1 MIVNSA
7 EQCMT
12 SGHWSSADYQYMA
25 EAIRLAR
32 LGVNTTDPNP
42 RVGCVIVKDA
52 AIVGRG
58 YHVRAG
64 EGHAEVNALR
74 EAGDLA
80 RGATAYITLEP
91 CSHFGRTPPC
101 AQSLIDVGLV
111 RVVSA
116 MQDPNPNVA
125 GRGLAML
132 RDAGISSEVG
142 LLEDQSRVLNPG
154 FIKRMESGKPFVRLK
169 LAMSL
174 DGRTAMQSGESQWI
188 TGPAARQDVQRLRAR
203 SSAIITGI
211 DSVLQDDSAL
221 TVRDITLADE
231 KGQFRQPLRVVLDTK
246 ARLPA
251 TAAILKQ
258 PGRTLQ
264 VIADHKASNV
274 DSPAV
279 SVLSCEQLQ
288 LRESDQGIDLHSLL
302 GYLSET
308 EQCNEVLV
316 EAGARLAGAFIAARL
331 VDELVVYMA
340 PTLMGSDARPLL
352 NWPLSTMDQQ
362 QRLSLTDVR
371 QMGDDIRLTYCFI

>member
-1 MIVNSA
+1 MF
-7 EQCMT
+7 
-12 SGHWSSADYQYMA
+12 
-25 EAIRLAR
+25 
-32 LGVNTTDPNP
+32 
-42 RVGCVIVKDA
+42 
-52 AIVGRG
+52 
-58 YHVRAG
+58 
-64 EGHAEVNALR
+64 NAYVR
-74 EAGDLA
+74 EA
-80 RGATAYITLEP
+80 P
-91 CSHFGRTPPC
+91 
-101 AQSLIDVGLV
+101 
-111 RVVSA
+111 
-116 MQDPNPNVA
+116 
-125 GRGLAML
+125 
-132 RDAGISSEVG
+132 
-142 LLEDQSRVLNPG
+142 LLLP
-154 FIKRMESGKPFVRLK
+154 
-169 LAMSL
+169 
-174 DGRTAMQSGESQWI
+174 
-188 TGPAARQDVQRLRAR
+188 
-203 SSAIITGI
+203 
-211 DSVLQDDSAL
+211 VLQDDSAL